1 MKHTIKMNE
10 RLSKLTEVL
19 TRRFPDLNI
28 QVEFMHGRY
37 HSVDFY
43 LFDKESEKI
52 SEISHN
58 YLSTST
64 DQQIMEEAERM
75 YELQKELEN
84 E

>member
-10 RLSKLTEVL
+10 RLLKLTEVL
-19 TRRFPDLNI
+19 TRRFPDLKI
-28 QVEFMHGRY
+28 QVEFMHGKY